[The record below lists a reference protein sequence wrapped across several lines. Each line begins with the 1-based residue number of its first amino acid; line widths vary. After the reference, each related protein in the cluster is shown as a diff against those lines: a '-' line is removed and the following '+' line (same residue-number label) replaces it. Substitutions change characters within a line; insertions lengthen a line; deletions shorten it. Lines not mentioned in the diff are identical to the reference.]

1 MAALQRIEL
10 WNADRQS
17 AVLPL
22 NDKARNGAQWLNRTT
37 DRCLQGNC
45 YTT

>member
-22 NDKARNGAQWLNRTT
+22 NDKATKLNGAA
-37 DRCLQGNC
+37 G
-45 YTT
+45 